1 MVSSARH
8 WAVIPAAGSGMRMGS
23 SIPKQYLSLAG
34 RTVIERVLDVLLADS
49 AIAGVTVAVAA
60 DDPYWQRYLPGQ
72 RPKPV
77 RIAAGGATR
86 AHSVLNALLTLREE
100 LQDDDWVL
108 VHDAARPCLH
118 PRDLSLLMQAVS
130 EDEVGGI
137 LATPV
142 ADTLK
147 RVDEE
152 RRVEATPERERLWR
166 AFTPQMFR
174 YKLLMDALQSALA
187 EGEAPS
193 DEAAA
198 MERRRHPVKVV
209 EGRSD
214 NIKITRPD
222 DIALAEAILAHRAGE
237 RT

>member
-1 MVSSARH
+1 MGARH

-34 RTVIERVLDVLLADS
+34 RTVIERVVDVLLAEP

-60 DDPYWQRYLPGQ
+60 DDPYWNRWLPGSWQ
-72 RPKPV
+72 KPV
-77 RIAAGGATR
+77 RIASGGETR
-86 AHSVLNALLTLREE
+86 AHTVLNALLTLDEE
-100 LQDDDWVL
+100 LEAQDWVL

-118 PRDLSLLMQAVS
+118 PRDIAKLLHDVG
-130 EDEVGGI
+130 DDPVGGI

-147 RVDEE
+147 RVDEGM
-152 RRVEATPERERLWR
+152 VIDTPDRSDLWR

-174 YKLLMDALQSALA
+174 YQLLKEALQAALSVN
-187 EGEAPS
+187 EPPS
-193 DEAAA
+193 DEAGAL
-198 MERRRHPVKVV
+198 ERLRKPVKVV

>member
-1 MVSSARH
+1 MSARY

-34 RTVIERVLDVLLADS
+34 RTLIERVLDVLLEEPAV
-49 AIAGVTVAVAA
+49 AGVTVAVAS
-60 DDPYWQRYLPGQ
+60 DDPYWQRYLPGS

-77 RIAAGGATR
+77 RIAAGGETR
-86 AHSVLNALLTLREE
+86 AHSVLNALLTLDEE
-100 LQDDDWVL
+100 LEDSDWVL

-118 PRDLSLLMQAVS
+118 PRDIRLLMQTLG
-130 EDEVGGI
+130 DDPVGGI
-137 LATPV
+137 LAVPV

-147 RVDEE
+147 RVDDE
-152 RRVEATPERERLWR
+152 RRVSGTPERSGLWR

-174 YKLLMDALQSALA
+174 YRLLMEALRSALNQ
-187 EGEAPS
+187 GEAPS
-193 DEAAA
+193 DEAGA
-198 MERRRHPVKVV
+198 MERARHPVMVV

-237 RT
+237 KP

>member
-1 MVSSARH
+1 MAARY

-34 RTVIERVLDVLLADS
+34 HPVIEHVLGILMTEPR
-49 AIAGVTVAVAA
+49 IEGVTVAVAA
-60 DDPYWQRYLPGQ
+60 DDPYWQRYLLAP
-72 RPKPV
+72 RAKPV
-77 RIAAGGATR
+77 RIASGGETR
-86 AHSVLNALLTLREE
+86 ARSVLNALMTLRDE
-100 LQDDDWVL
+100 LDDSDWVL

-118 PRDLSLLMQAVS
+118 PRDLSLLMQVIGDDA
-130 EDEVGGI
+130 VGGI
-137 LATPV
+137 LAAPV

-152 RRVEATPERERLWR
+152 RLVTATPERTDLWR

-174 YKLLMDALQSALA
+174 YGLLMEALESAIRD
-187 EGEAPS
+187 GEAPS
-193 DEAAA
+193 DEASV

-222 DIALAEAILAHRAGE
+222 DVALAEAILKHRAGE
-237 RT
+237 KS

>member
-1 MVSSARH
+1 MAAGARH

-23 SIPKQYLSLAG
+23 SIPKQYLSLGG
-34 RTVIERVLDVLLADS
+34 RTVIERVVDILVADP
-49 AIAGVTVAVAA
+49 AIAGITVAVAA
-60 DDPYWQRYLPGQ
+60 DDPYWKRYLPGSWQ
-72 RPKPV
+72 KPV
-77 RIAAGGATR
+77 RVASGGETR

-100 LQDDDWVL
+100 LQDHDWVL

-118 PRDLSLLMQAVS
+118 PRDLELLMREVA

-152 RRVEATPERERLWR
+152 RRVESTTVRERLWR

-174 YKLLMDALQSALA
+174 YRLLMDALQAALA
-187 EGEAPS
+187 EGEAPG

-198 MERRRHPVKVV
+198 VERQRHSVKVV

-237 RT
+237 RP

>member
-1 MVSSARH
+1 MSARH
-8 WAVIPAAGSGMRMGS
+8 WAVIPAAGSGVRMGS

-34 RTVIERVLDVLLADS
+34 RPVIEWVVDVLLAEP

-60 DDPYWQRYLPGQ
+60 DDPYWKRYLPGAWQ
-72 RPKPV
+72 KPV
-77 RIAAGGATR
+77 RIAAGGETR
-86 AHSVLNALLTLREE
+86 AHTVLNALLTLEQE
-100 LQDDDWVL
+100 LEAHDWVL

-118 PRDLSLLMQAVS
+118 PRDLGKLLQS
-130 EDEVGGI
+130 IGDDPVGGI

-147 RVDEE
+147 KVDED
-152 RRVEATPERERLWR
+152 RLVIATTDRDDLWR

-174 YKLLMDALQSALA
+174 YQLLKEALQAGLA
-187 EGEAPS
+187 AGEPPS
-193 DEAAA
+193 DEAGAL
-198 MERRRHPVKVV
+198 ERMRKPVMVV

-222 DIALAEAILAHRAGE
+222 DIALAEAILAHRAGG
-237 RT
+237 RP

>member
-1 MVSSARH
+1 MAARY

-34 RTVIERVLDVLLADS
+34 RTVIERVVDLLLAES
-49 AIAGVTVAVAA
+49 AVAGVTVAVAA
-60 DDPYWQRYLPGQ
+60 DDPYWKRYLPGSWQ
-72 RPKPV
+72 KPV
-77 RIAAGGATR
+77 RIASGGETR
-86 AHSVLNALLTLREE
+86 AHTVLNALLTLDEE
-100 LQDDDWVL
+100 LEAQDWVL

-118 PRDLSLLMQAVS
+118 PRDISKLLESVG
-130 EDEVGGI
+130 DDPVGGI

-147 RVDEE
+147 RVDED
-152 RRVEATPERERLWR
+152 RLVSGTPDRTDLWR

-174 YKLLMDALQSALA
+174 YKLLKEALQAALA
-187 EGEAPS
+187 AGEPPS
-193 DEAAA
+193 DEAVAL
-198 MERRRHPVKVV
+198 ERLRKPVMVV
-209 EGRSD
+209 EGRTD

>member
-1 MVSSARH
+1 MSARH
-8 WAVIPAAGSGMRMGS
+8 WAVIPAAGSGVRMGS

-34 RTVIERVLDVLLADS
+34 RTVIERVVDVLLAEP

-60 DDPYWQRYLPGQ
+60 DDPYWKRYLPGAWQ
-72 RPKPV
+72 KPV
-77 RIAAGGATR
+77 RVASGGETR
-86 AHSVLNALLTLREE
+86 AHTVLNALLTLEEE
-100 LQDDDWVL
+100 LDAQDWVL

-118 PRDLSLLMQAVS
+118 PRDLSRLLQAVG
-130 EDEVGGI
+130 DNPVGGI

-147 RVDEE
+147 KVDED
-152 RRVEATPERERLWR
+152 RLVTATPDRADLWR

-174 YKLLMDALQSALA
+174 FGLLREALQAALA
-187 EGEAPS
+187 AGDPPS
-193 DEAAA
+193 DEAGAL
-198 MERRRHPVKVV
+198 ERLRKPVKVV
-209 EGRSD
+209 EGRTD

-237 RT
+237 RP